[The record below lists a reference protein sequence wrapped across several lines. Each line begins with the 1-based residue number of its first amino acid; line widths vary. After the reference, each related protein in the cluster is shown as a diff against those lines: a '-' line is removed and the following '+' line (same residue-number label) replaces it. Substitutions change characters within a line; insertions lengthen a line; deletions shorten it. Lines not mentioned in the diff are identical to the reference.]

1 MPDLAISLFNEWCK
15 GSSKAG
21 NELFSLIYDD
31 LAKMASFLL
40 KNEYKVS
47 LSAGDMVNEAV
58 LRLMKSENVSV
69 VSEAHL
75 KCLASRVMR
84 NVLLDAIK
92 KKSRM
97 KHNGV
102 IISINI
108 SKISD
113 TEDDIQFMEMENT
126 LERLKI
132 YRADLADITLM
143 KVYGAMT
150 NEDIACVMDKTP
162 DQIKY
167 AWKTARIWLLDVMKV
182 HVQQ

>member
-1 MPDLAISLFNEWCK
+1 MSDLVTSLFNEWCQ
-15 GSSKAG
+15 GSSEAG
-21 NELFSLIYDD
+21 NELFTLIYDD
-31 LAKMASFLL
+31 LSKVANFLL
-40 KNEYKVS
+40 KNEHKVS
-47 LSAGDMVNEAV
+47 LSAGDMVNETV
-58 LRLMKSENVSV
+58 LRLMKSNNLSV

-92 KKSRM
+92 KKNRI

-102 IISINI
+102 IISINV

-113 TEDDIQFMEMENT
+113 TVDDIHFLEMEDT
-126 LERLKI
+126 LEQLKI

-150 NEDIACVMDKTP
+150 NEDIACVMDKTS

-167 AWKTARIWLLDVMKV
+167 AWKTARLWLIDMMEE
-182 HVQQ
+182 HA